1 MNLLKL
7 KQHDMANQ
15 SGVQTVAV
23 AGTFTVEPVAAS
35 INFWMQELSIP
46 SRVAFASYNQVFQ
59 ELLDPASLL
68 SRNEK
73 GVNVLLIRLADWL
86 GSPGGASSSRER
98 KCNNNAI
105 EVQRT
110 ASQFVEAVRQFVQ
123 RSAVPLLLVFCPN
136 PDETSVGT
144 ELLVTLGGV
153 EEQII
158 IELKDLSQV
167 HVVSAAELMS
177 FYPVAEYYDPHG
189 DKSTHLPYTPAC
201 FVSIGSMVSR
211 RIFRLKSA
219 PYKVIV
225 LDCDQTLWKGV
236 CAEDGPSGIEMD
248 GARTWLQESMVLHHD
263 SGMILCLCSKNS
275 PEDVFRVFDSRSD
288 MPLRREHITASRIN
302 WNSKSDNLRSLA
314 EELQVGLD
322 SFIFIDD
329 SPVEC
334 AEVRMNCPDVLTLHL
349 PSDCERIPR
358 FLRHVWALDRIRI
371 TSEDSRRA
379 LFYRQNLERTTAQET
394 LGLREFFATLNL
406 TVQISKMRENQ
417 LPRVAQLVER
427 TNQFNLTTIRRT
439 ESELHKLWQS
449 GTYDFLTVEVEDRYG
464 NYGLVGLT
472 ISSRESRS
480 IVVDTFLL
488 SCRALGRGVE
498 HQMLASLGKRAIE
511 QSLEFVDVP
520 YLETQR
526 NRPALDFLRSG
537 GIGVPVN
544 FGKELWF
551 RFPSQ
556 YAATLMH
563 PALDQSARPSIQGVD
578 LDAPTEETAAMQFE
592 KRTVIS
598 LRQPDQLS
606 RIAEQFYDSTDILA
620 AIVKSNRRERPKLGV
635 ALVLPDGPLQKELA
649 RIWSE
654 VLGIDTIALDD
665 NFFDLG
671 GHSLTA
677 VQMTF
682 KIRQTFGVDLPLHAL
697 LQAPVLRAQVQR
709 LEEELLAQ
717 PDAIE
722 LEKVVTGRSVLSP
735 EQREQAA
742 LRLLSTRRK
751 HPFAEFEP
759 LPEIHSD
766 PQNRY
771 DQFPLSDI
779 QEAYLIGR
787 SDNVELGNISC
798 QTYSEVDVSDWDHER
813 LESALQAMIERHEML
828 RGIVLPD
835 GHQQILK
842 DVPRYR
848 IQLMDLSGLEPAAA
862 TAQLEAV
869 RRQMSQ
875 QVRPTDRWPLFDF
888 RISRLDSRR
897 SRLHVSFDL
906 LIADARSFEL
916 FFGELAHLYHNP
928 DAILCPLEVS
938 FRDYLLAFNSFE
950 KTELYCQSREYWL
963 KRLPTLPPAPEL
975 PLATIAPFI
984 TRPEFKRRHARIDA
998 AIWQSL
1004 KERSARL
1011 SLTPAGILLSAFA
1024 EVIAIWSKNPRFTI
1038 NLTLF
1043 NRLPLHQQVNDII
1056 GDFTSVT
1063 LLEVDNSGSKAFEAY
1078 AKRLQEQLW
1087 QDLDHRYFSG
1097 VRVMRELTRSQGG
1110 GPRAIMPVVF
1120 TSLLNLGDGNGKT
1133 LGAGRLGQTVYGI
1146 SQTPQLYLDCIVHEE
1161 GRELVLNWDAVDEVF
1176 PPALLDD
1183 MFQSYR
1189 SLLAHLASDDSSWHC
1204 DLAETA
1210 RTLIPATQMRLRE
1223 EINDTETPISD
1234 ELLHT
1239 LFLKQVEERPHQTA
1253 VCTPQCRLTY
1263 ADVYQRACVIEELL
1277 VRRDVRPNQL
1287 VAVIME
1293 KGWEQIVSV
1302 LGVLFAGGAY
1312 LPISPELPAERQRYL
1327 IEQGEVKVVLTQS
1340 AAQPRLS
1347 VPTGVEVLAVDLL
1360 KSGDPGVPVPRRRQK
1375 PEDLAYVIFTSGST
1389 GLPKGVMID
1398 HRGAVNTVLD
1408 INQRFGIGCQDRAL
1422 ALSRLSFDLSVYDI
1436 FGLLAAGG
1444 TIVLPSSDL
1453 ALDAAHWAHL
1463 IESEKVTVWNTV
1475 PTLMQLLVEEAERG
1489 AVIGQSLRLIMMSG
1503 DWIPTSLP
1511 GRIRSLLPQAEI
1523 VSLGGA
1529 TEASIWS
1536 ILYPI
1541 EQIDPNWTSIP
1552 YGKPMLNQ
1560 SFHVLTETLAPRPVW
1575 VPGQLYI
1582 GGIGVAKGYW
1592 RDEEKTNASFIE
1604 DPATGQRLYRTG
1616 DLGRYLPDGN
1626 IEFLGREDFQIKL
1639 RGYRIELGEI
1649 EAGIKAHAGVREA
1662 VVVVRQDLPGDRRLV
1677 GYYVAR
1683 EKQGPDIGELLS
1695 HVKEKLPAYMIPSLV
1710 KLDALPRTAN
1720 GKLDRAALPAPERTL
1735 PQTGRAFAAPGTQA
1749 EQQLADIFAEILGI
1763 EKLGIRDNFFD
1774 LGGHSLQVTQAISR
1788 IGRAFQVQIPL
1799 ARFYQMPTV
1808 EGLALEVV
1816 DILAKAKSLKDLHV
1830 VPTPVEA
1837 LSETLRLPTN
1847 GNGDRRA
1854 LPAPGQADDARV
1866 PGFLAARDDLE
1877 AHLTKICEEILGIP
1891 TIGVQH
1897 NFFELGAQ
1905 SLLVARLLARIER
1918 EFGRRLT
1925 FASVYAAPTIEQ
1937 LAALLRNSSAPTR
1950 FTQLFPI
1957 QPAGSKPPFFC
1968 IGVTIGG
1975 GFFYRPLSQHLGI
1988 EQPILGV
1995 QLDQSVVDQ
2004 LHMPYAVE
2012 ELAGYMVEAI
2022 RKQQPQG
2029 PYFLGGFCNNGT
2041 LVYETARQLLKQGYP
2056 VALLAIFDA
2065 RNHAYFRHHSN
2076 GRRISRLWKRVPFHL
2091 QELRQ
2096 RKSADAC
2103 RYIGVRLKA
2112 LWQTVRSNAGDLFNE
2127 IRSRRSVVRLTDL
2140 EQIFSLALEKYEPK
2154 PYPGRVVLF
2163 RAETKSDE
2171 ALSGWLDVITGSV
2184 EAHDVSG
2191 NHMGIFFDPHVNHL
2205 ASRLA
2210 TCIDKASEFAGRDV
2224 HTSHEAA
2231 VNHPRPLSHVRA

>member
-1 MNLLKL
+1 MP
-7 KQHDMANQ
+7 NQ
-15 SGVQTVAV
+15 SEIQTVAI
-23 AGTFTVEPVAAS
+23 AATFTAEPVAAS
-35 INFWMQELSIP
+35 INFWMQELGIP

-68 SRNEK
+68 SRNDN

-86 GSPGGASSSRER
+86 GSPGRSSSSREL
-98 KCNNNAI
+98 KCNNAI

-110 ASQFVEAVRQFVQ
+110 AGQFVEAVRQFVQ
-123 RSAVPLLLVFCPN
+123 RSAVPLLVVSCPN
-136 PDETSVGT
+136 PDEAAVGT
-144 ELLVTLGGV
+144 ELLATLGGI

-158 IELKDLSQV
+158 NELKNSSEV
-167 HVVSAAELMS
+167 HVVSAAQLMS
-177 FYPVAEYYDPHG
+177 LYPVAEYYDSYG

-201 FVSIGSMVSR
+201 FASIGTMVSR

-236 CAEDGPSGIEMD
+236 CAEDGPSGVEMD
-248 GARTWLQESMVLHHD
+248 SPRTWLQESMVLHHD
-263 SGMILCLCSKNS
+263 TGMILCLCSKNN
-275 PEDVFRVFDSRSD
+275 PEDVFRVFESRSD

-314 EELQVGLD
+314 EELQVGLN

-334 AEVRMNCPDVLTLHL
+334 AEVRRNCPDVLTLHL
-349 PSDCERIPR
+349 PSDGERIPR
-358 FLRHVWALDRIRI
+358 FLQHVWALDRIRI

-379 LFYRQNLERTTAQET
+379 SFYRQNLERATAQET
-394 LGLREFFATLNL
+394 LGLRGFFATLNL
-406 TVQISKMRENQ
+406 TVRISKMHEDQ

-439 ESELHKLWQS
+439 ESELRKLWRS
-449 GTYDFLTVEVEDRYG
+449 GTYDFLTCEVEDRYG
-464 NYGLVGLT
+464 DYGLVGLT

-498 HQMLASLGKRAIE
+498 HQMLASLGQRALE
-511 QSLEFVDVP
+511 QSLEFVDAP

-526 NRPALDFLRSG
+526 NRPALDFLRSS
-537 GIGVPVN
+537 GIGAPVSRGN
-544 FGKELWF
+544 ELWF

-556 YAATLMH
+556 HAATLTH
-563 PALDQSARPSIQGVD
+563 PALDHSARPSIQGLD
-578 LDAPTEETAAMQFE
+578 LGAPTEDTAAMPFE
-592 KRTVIS
+592 KPAVTS
-598 LRQPDQLS
+598 LRQSEQLS

-620 AIVKSNRRERPKLGV
+620 AIVKWNRRERPKLGV

-649 RIWSE
+649 QIWSE

-671 GHSLTA
+671 GHSLAA
-677 VQMTF
+677 VQITF
-682 KIRQTFGVDLPLHAL
+682 KIRRNFGVDFPLQAL
-697 LQAPVLRAQVQR
+697 LQAPALRAQAQR

-717 PDAIE
+717 ADAIE
-722 LEKVVTGRSVLSP
+722 LEKVVTDRLSALSP
-735 EQREQAA
+735 EQRAQAA
-742 LRLLSTRRK
+742 LQLLRARRK
-751 HPFAEFEP
+751 QPFAEFEP
-759 LPEIHSD
+759 LPEIHPD

-828 RGIVLPD
+828 RCIVLPD
-835 GHQQILK
+835 GRQQILK
-842 DVPRYR
+842 DAPRYR
-848 IQLMDLSGLEPAAA
+848 VQLMDLSGLEPAAA
-862 TAQLEAV
+862 AAQLEAL
-869 RRQMSQ
+869 RRQLSQ
-875 QVRPTDRWPLFDF
+875 QARPTDRWPLFDF
-888 RISRLDSRR
+888 RVSRLDSRR

-928 DAILCPLEVS
+928 DAILPPLDVS

-950 KTELYCQSREYWL
+950 RTELYRESREYWL

-975 PLATIAPFI
+975 PLATNTPSI
-984 TRPEFKRRHARIDA
+984 TRPEFKRRHVRMDA

-1011 SLTPAGILLSAFA
+1011 SLTPAGILLAA
-1024 EVIAIWSKNPRFTI
+1024 YADVLAIWSKNPRFTI

-1043 NRLPLHQQVNDII
+1043 NRLPLHKQVNDII

-1063 LLEVDNSGSKAFEAY
+1063 LLEVDNSGSKAFEGC

-1097 VRVMRELTRSQGG
+1097 VRVMRELTRSQRV

-1120 TSLLNLGDGNGKT
+1120 TSLLNLGDGNEGT

-1161 GRELVLNWDAVDEVF
+1161 GQELVINWDAVDEVF
-1176 PPALLDD
+1176 PPGLLDD

-1189 SLLAHLASDDSSWHC
+1189 SLLAHLASDASSWHC
-1204 DLAETA
+1204 SLAETERA
-1210 RTLIPATQMRLRE
+1210 LIPATQMRLRE

-1253 VCTPQCRLTY
+1253 VCTPHRRLTY
-1263 ADVYQRACVIEELL
+1263 ADVYRRACAIEELL

-1293 KGWEQIVSV
+1293 KGWEQIVGV
-1302 LGVLFAGGAY
+1302 LGILFAGGAY
-1312 LPISPELPAERQRYL
+1312 LPINPELPAERQRYL
-1327 IEQGEVKVVLTQS
+1327 IERGEVKVVLTQS
-1340 AAQPRLS
+1340 AMQSRLS
-1347 VPTGVEVLAVDLL
+1347 IPTGVEVLAVDLL
-1360 KSGDPGVPVPRRRQK
+1360 KSADPGAPVPRRRQK

-1444 TIVLPSSDL
+1444 TIVLPSFDL

-1503 DWIPTSLP
+1503 DWIPTNLS
-1511 GRIRSLLPQAEI
+1511 GRIRSLLPQAKI

-1592 RDEEKTNASFIE
+1592 RDEEKTSASFIQ

-1649 EAGIKAHAGVREA
+1649 EAAIKAHAGVREA
-1662 VVVVRQDLPGDRRLV
+1662 VVVVREDVPGDRRLV
-1677 GYYVAR
+1677 GYCVAR
-1683 EKQGPDIGELLS
+1683 ERQGPDLRELRAFL
-1695 HVKEKLPAYMIPSLV
+1695 KRGLPEYMVPAALV
-1710 KLDALPRTAN
+1710 FLDTLPLTSN
-1720 GKLDRAALPAPERTL
+1720 GK
-1735 PQTGRAFAAPGTQA
+1735 
-1749 EQQLADIFAEILGI
+1749 
-1763 EKLGIRDNFFD
+1763 
-1774 LGGHSLQVTQAISR
+1774 V
-1788 IGRAFQVQIPL
+1788 
-1799 ARFYQMPTV
+1799 
-1808 EGLALEVV
+1808 
-1816 DILAKAKSLKDLHV
+1816 
-1830 VPTPVEA
+1830 
-1837 LSETLRLPTN
+1837 
-1847 GNGDRRA
+1847 DRRA
-1854 LPAPGQADDARV
+1854 LPAPDQPDGAHA
-1866 PGFLAARDDLE
+1866 PGFLAPRDDLE
-1877 AHLTKICEEILGIP
+1877 TRLTKIWEEILGVRN
-1891 TIGVQH
+1891 IGIQH
-1897 NFFELGAQ
+1897 NLFEVGAH
-1905 SLLVARLLARIER
+1905 SLLVARLLTRIER
-1918 EFGRRLT
+1918 EFGKKLT
-1925 FASVYAAPTIEQ
+1925 FASVFGAPTIEQ
-1937 LAALLRNSSAPTR
+1937 LAALLRDSSAPTR
-1950 FTQLFPI
+1950 FTQVFPI
-1957 QPAGSKPPFFC
+1957 QPAGSKPPLFC
-1968 IGVTIGG
+1968 IRA
-1975 GFFYRPLSQHLGI
+1975 GFPFRPLSEYLGT
-1988 EQPILGV
+1988 EQPILG
-1995 QLDQSVVDQ
+1995 LHFDPSVVEQ
-2004 LHMPYAVE
+2004 LHVPYTVE
-2012 ELAGYMVEAI
+2012 ELAGYMVQAI
-2022 RKQQPQG
+2022 REQQPQG
-2029 PYFLGGFCNNGT
+2029 PYFLGGFCNNG
-2041 LVYETARQLLKQGYP
+2041 LIAYETARQLLQQGHE
-2056 VALLAIFDA
+2056 VALLAMFDT
-2065 RNHAYFRHHSN
+2065 RSPAYFRHISN
-2076 GRRISRLWKRVPFHL
+2076 GHRRGVLRKWRRIPYHL
-2091 QELRQ
+2091 QKLRQ
-2096 RKSADAC
+2096 LKRADAY
-2103 RYIGVRLKA
+2103 RYIGQRLEE
-2112 LWQTVRSNAGDLFNE
+2112 LWQTVRRAAWELSTEVCA
-2127 IRSRRSVVRLTDL
+2127 RRSAGRLTDF
-2140 EQIFSLALEKYEPK
+2140 ERIFFLALKNYNPE
-2154 PYPGRVVLF
+2154 PYPGRVALF
-2163 RAETKSDE
+2163 RADTKSDE
-2171 ALSGWLDVITGSV
+2171 ALSGWRDVITGPVQAHVVPGTHLGMLADPSV
-2184 EAHDVSG
+2184 Q
-2191 NHMGIFFDPHVNHL
+2191 HL

-2210 TCIDKASEFAGRDV
+2210 ACIDEASELVTCGNPHSDRSAESALPGESSKTATRSANGDPSSAFLLNAELAQKGNSAGD
-2224 HTSHEAA
+2224 
-2231 VNHPRPLSHVRA
+2231 

>member
-1 MNLLKL
+1 MP
-7 KQHDMANQ
+7 NQ
-15 SGVQTVAV
+15 SEVQTVAI

-35 INFWMQELSIP
+35 ISFWMQELGIP
-46 SRVAFASYNQVFQ
+46 SRLAFASYNQVLQ

-68 SRNEK
+68 SRNET

-86 GSPGGASSSRER
+86 GSPGRASSSREL
-98 KCNNNAI
+98 KCNRTI

-110 ASQFVEAVRQFVQ
+110 AGQFVQAVRQFVE
-123 RSAVPLLLVFCPN
+123 RSAVPLLVVFCPN
-136 PDETSVGT
+136 PDEAAGGT
-144 ELLVTLGGV
+144 ELLTALAGI

-158 IELKDLSQV
+158 NELKDLSQV

-177 FYPVAEYYDPHG
+177 FYPVEEYYDPYG
-189 DKSTHLPYTPAC
+189 DKSTHVPYTPSC

-225 LDCDQTLWKGV
+225 LDCDHTLWRGV
-236 CAEDGPSGIEMD
+236 CAEDGPSRVEMD
-248 GARTWLQESMVLHHD
+248 SARTWLQESMVLHHD
-263 SGMILCLCSKNS
+263 SGMILCLCSKNN
-275 PEDVFRVFDSRSD
+275 PEDVFRVFDTRSD

-314 EELQVGLD
+314 EELQVGLG

-349 PSDCERIPR
+349 PSDGERIHK
-358 FLRHVWALDRIRI
+358 FLQHVWALDRIRT
-371 TSEDSRRA
+371 TSEDIRRT
-379 LFYRQNLERTTAQET
+379 LFYRQNLERATAQKA

-406 TVQISKMRENQ
+406 SVHISEMREDQ

-439 ESELHKLWQS
+439 ESELRKLWRS
-449 GTYDFLTVEVEDRYG
+449 GTCEFLTVEVEDRYG
-464 NYGLVGLT
+464 DYGLVGLT
-472 ISSRESRS
+472 IASRASRS

-498 HQMLASLGKRAIE
+498 HQMLASLGKRALE

-520 YLETQR
+520 YLEAER
-526 NRPALDFLRSG
+526 NRPALDFLRTG
-537 GIGVPVN
+537 GVGVPLN
-544 FGKELWF
+544 CGKQLWF

-556 YAATLMH
+556 YAATLTH
-563 PALDQSARPSIQGVD
+563 PALDHSARSSVQGMD
-578 LDAPTEETAAMQFE
+578 PGAPAEETASIQSD
-592 KRTVIS
+592 KHTVIL
-598 LRQPDQLS
+598 LRQSELLS
-606 RIAEQFYDSTDILA
+606 RIAGQFCDSTDILA
-620 AIVKSNRRERPKLGV
+620 AIVKWNCRERPKLGA
-635 ALVLPDGPLQKELA
+635 ALVLPNGPLQKELA
-649 RIWSE
+649 EIWSE

-682 KIRQTFGVDLPLHAL
+682 KIRQTFGIDFPLQAL
-697 LQAPVLRAQVQR
+697 LQAPVLRAQAQK

-717 PDAIE
+717 AGAIE
-722 LEKVVTGRSVLSP
+722 LEKVDTGRRALSP
-735 EQREQAA
+735 EQREQAS
-742 LRLLSTRRK
+742 LRFLRTGCQQPLS
-751 HPFAEFEP
+751 EFEP
-759 LPEIHSD
+759 LPEIHPD
-766 PQNRY
+766 HQNRY
-771 DQFPLSDI
+771 DQFPLNDI

-787 SDNVELGNISC
+787 SDSVELGNISC

-813 LESALQAMIERHEML
+813 LESALQAMIQRHEML
-828 RGIVLPD
+828 RCIVLPD

-848 IQLMDLSGLEPAAA
+848 IQLMDLRGLEPAAA
-862 TAQLEAV
+862 TAELEAV
-869 RRQMSQ
+869 RRKMSQ
-875 QVRPTDRWPLFDF
+875 QVRPTDDWPLFDF
-888 RISRLDSRR
+888 RVSRLDSRR

-916 FFGELAHLYHNP
+916 FFSELAHLYRNP
-928 DAILCPLEVS
+928 EANLSPLEVS

-950 KTELYCQSREYWL
+950 ETELYRESREYWL

-975 PLATIAPFI
+975 PLAKNTTFI
-984 TRPEFKRRHARIDA
+984 TQPEFKRRQARIDA
-998 AIWQSL
+998 AVWRSL

-1011 SLTPAGILLSAFA
+1011 SSTPAGILLAAYA

-1043 NRLPLHQQVNDII
+1043 NRLPLHKQVNDII

-1063 LLEVDNSGSKAFEAY
+1063 LLEVDNSGSKTFEAC

-1120 TSLLNLGDGNGKT
+1120 TSLLNLGDGCAET

-1146 SQTPQLYLDCIVHEE
+1146 SQTPQLYLDCIVREE
-1161 GRELVLNWDAVDEVF
+1161 GSELVINWDAVDDVF
-1176 PPALLDD
+1176 PPGLLDD

-1189 SLLAHLASDDSSWHC
+1189 FLLARLASDDLSWHC
-1204 DLAETA
+1204 SLAETT
-1210 RTLIPATQMRLRE
+1210 RTLIPATQRRLRE
-1223 EINDTETPISD
+1223 EINDTEAPLSD

-1253 VCTPQCRLTY
+1253 VCTPQDQLTY
-1263 ADVYQRACVIEELL
+1263 ADVYRRACAVEELL
-1277 VRRDVRPNQL
+1277 LRRDVRPNQL
-1287 VAVIME
+1287 VAVMME
-1293 KGWEQIVSV
+1293 KGWEQIVAV

-1312 LPISPELPAERQRYL
+1312 LPINPELPAERQRYL
-1327 IEQGEVKVVLTQS
+1327 IERGEVKVVLTQS
-1340 AAQPRLS
+1340 AVQPRLS

-1360 KSGDPGVPVPRRRQK
+1360 KSTDPGVPVPRRRQK

-1398 HRGAVNTVLD
+1398 HRGAVNTILD
-1408 INQRFGIGCQDRAL
+1408 INQRFGIGCQDRVL

-1436 FGLLAAGG
+1436 FGLLSAGG
-1444 TIVLPSSDL
+1444 TIVLPSFDL

-1463 IESEKVTVWNTV
+1463 IESEKVTIWNTV

-1489 AVIGQSLRLIMMSG
+1489 AEIGQSLRLVMMSG

-1511 GRIRSLLPQAEI
+1511 GRIRSLLPQAET

-1541 EQIDPNWTSIP
+1541 ERVNPNWSSIP

-1575 VPGQLYI
+1575 ASGQLCI

-1592 RDEEKTNASFIE
+1592 RDEEKTNASFIQ
-1604 DPATGQRLYRTG
+1604 DPVTGQRLYRTG

-1649 EAGIKAHAGVREA
+1649 EAAISAHARVREA
-1662 VVVVRQDLPGDRRLV
+1662 VVVVREDLPGDRRLV
-1677 GYYVAR
+1677 GYYVPQ
-1683 EKQGPDIGELLS
+1683 EKQGPDPVELLT
-1695 HVKEKLPAYMIPSLV
+1695 HLREKLPAYMIPSLV
-1710 KLDALPRTAN
+1710 KLDVLPRTVN
-1720 GKLDRAALPAPERTL
+1720 GKLDRAALPALERTP
-1735 PQTGRAFAAPGTQA
+1735 PQTGRAFAAPRTQV
-1749 EQQLADIFAEILGI
+1749 EQQLADIIAEILGI

-1788 IGRAFQVQIPL
+1788 IRRAFQVQIPL

-1816 DILAKAKSLKDLHV
+1816 DILAKAKSTTDMHV
-1830 VPTPVEA
+1830 VPA
-1837 LSETLRLPTN
+1837 QASSETSSLPSN
-1847 GNGDRRA
+1847 GNGHHRA
-1854 LPAPGQADDARV
+1854 LPAPGQPGGAHV
-1866 PGFLAARDDLE
+1866 PGFLAARDGLE
-1877 AHLTKICEEILGIP
+1877 AQLTTIWEEILGIP
-1891 TIGVQH
+1891 TIGIQH
-1897 NFFELGAQ
+1897 NFFELGAN
-1905 SLLVARLLARIER
+1905 SLLVVRLLARIER

-1925 FASVYAAPTIEQ
+1925 FASVHAAPTIEQ

-1975 GFFYRPLSQHLGI
+1975 GFFYRPLSHHLGI
-1988 EQPILGV
+1988 DQPILGV
-1995 QLDQSVVDQ
+1995 QLDQSVVNQ
-2004 LHMPYAVE
+2004 LHVPYSVE
-2012 ELAGYMVEAI
+2012 ELAGFMVQAI

-2029 PYFLGGFCNNGT
+2029 PYFLGGFCNNGM
-2041 LVYETARQLLKQGYP
+2041 LVYETARQLIKHGHP

-2076 GRRISRLWKRVPFHL
+2076 GRGIGRLWKRVPFHL
-2091 QELRQ
+2091 HELRQ
-2096 RKSADAC
+2096 LKSADAC
-2103 RYIGVRLKA
+2103 RYVGVRLKA
-2112 LWQTVRSNAGDLFNE
+2112 LWQTVRRNAADLFNE
-2127 IRSRRSVVRLTDL
+2127 IRAPRSVVRLTDL
-2140 EQIFSLALEKYEPK
+2140 EQIFSLALENYEPK
-2154 PYPGRVVLF
+2154 PYPGRVALF

-2171 ALSGWLDVITGSV
+2171 ALSGWIDVITGSV
-2184 EAHDVSG
+2184 ELHDILG
-2191 NHMGIFFDPHVNHL
+2191 NHMGMFFEPHVNQL

-2210 TCIDKASEFAGRDV
+2210 VCLDKASQNAGWDV
-2224 HTSHEAA
+2224 HKPQEAVA
-2231 VNHPRPLSHVRA
+2231 SHPRPFSHVRA

>member
-1 MNLLKL
+1 
-7 KQHDMANQ
+7 
-15 SGVQTVAV
+15 
-23 AGTFTVEPVAAS
+23 
-35 INFWMQELSIP
+35 
-46 SRVAFASYNQVFQ
+46 
-59 ELLDPASLL
+59 
-68 SRNEK
+68 
-73 GVNVLLIRLADWL
+73 
-86 GSPGGASSSRER
+86 
-98 KCNNNAI
+98 
-105 EVQRT
+105 
-110 ASQFVEAVRQFVQ
+110 
-123 RSAVPLLLVFCPN
+123 
-136 PDETSVGT
+136 
-144 ELLVTLGGV
+144 
-153 EEQII
+153 
-158 IELKDLSQV
+158 
-167 HVVSAAELMS
+167 
-177 FYPVAEYYDPHG
+177 
-189 DKSTHLPYTPAC
+189 
-201 FVSIGSMVSR
+201 
-211 RIFRLKSA
+211 
-219 PYKVIV
+219 
-225 LDCDQTLWKGV
+225 
-236 CAEDGPSGIEMD
+236 
-248 GARTWLQESMVLHHD
+248 
-263 SGMILCLCSKNS
+263 
-275 PEDVFRVFDSRSD
+275 
-288 MPLRREHITASRIN
+288 
-302 WNSKSDNLRSLA
+302 
-314 EELQVGLD
+314 
-322 SFIFIDD
+322 
-329 SPVEC
+329 
-334 AEVRMNCPDVLTLHL
+334 
-349 PSDCERIPR
+349 
-358 FLRHVWALDRIRI
+358 
-371 TSEDSRRA
+371 
-379 LFYRQNLERTTAQET
+379 
-394 LGLREFFATLNL
+394 
-406 TVQISKMRENQ
+406 
-417 LPRVAQLVER
+417 
-427 TNQFNLTTIRRT
+427 
-439 ESELHKLWQS
+439 
-449 GTYDFLTVEVEDRYG
+449 
-464 NYGLVGLT
+464 
-472 ISSRESRS
+472 
-480 IVVDTFLL
+480 
-488 SCRALGRGVE
+488 
-498 HQMLASLGKRAIE
+498 MLASLGKRALE

-520 YLETQR
+520 YLETER
-526 NRPALDFLRSG
+526 NRPALDFLRSS

-544 FGKELWF
+544 CGKELWF

-556 YAATLMH
+556 FAATLMH
-563 PALDQSARPSIQGVD
+563 PALDHSARPSIQGLD
-578 LDAPTEETAAMQFE
+578 LGAPTEETAAQQFE

-598 LRQPDQLS
+598 LRRSELLS
-606 RIAEQFYDSTDILA
+606 RIAEQFHDSTDILA
-620 AIVKSNRRERPKLGV
+620 AVVKWNRRERPKMGA
-635 ALVLPDGPLQKELA
+635 ALVLPDAPLQKELA
-649 RIWSE
+649 QIWSE

-682 KIRQTFGVDLPLHAL
+682 QIRQTFGVDFPLQAL
-697 LQAPVLRAQVQR
+697 LQAPVLRAQAQR

-717 PDAIE
+717 ADAIE
-722 LEKVVTGRSVLSP
+722 LEKLVTDRQSAMSP
-735 EQREQAA
+735 EQREQTA
-742 LRLLSTRRK
+742 LQLLRARRK
-751 HPFAEFEP
+751 HRFAEFEP
-759 LPEIHSD
+759 LPEIHPD

-787 SDNVELGNISC
+787 SDDVELGNISC

-828 RGIVLPD
+828 RCIVLPD

-848 IQLMDLSGLEPAAA
+848 IQLMDLSGLEPAAV

-875 QVRPTDRWPLFDF
+875 QARPTDRWPLFDF
-888 RISRLDSRR
+888 RVSRLDSRC

-916 FFGELAHLYHNP
+916 FFGELAHLYYNP
-928 DAILCPLEVS
+928 DAILSPLEVS
-938 FRDYLLAFNSFE
+938 FRDYLLAFNSLE
-950 KTELYCQSREYWL
+950 ETELYRESREYWL

-975 PLATIAPFI
+975 PLATKTLFI
-984 TRPEFKRRHARIDA
+984 TRPEFKRRHIRIDA
-998 AIWQSL
+998 AVWQSL

-1011 SLTPAGILLSAFA
+1011 NLTPAGVLLAAYA
-1024 EVIAIWSKNPRFTI
+1024 EVVAIWSKNPRFTI

-1043 NRLPLHQQVNDII
+1043 NRLPLHKQVNEII

-1063 LLEVDNSGSKAFEAY
+1063 LLEVDNSGSKAFEVC

-1097 VRVMRELTRSQGG
+1097 IRVMRELTRSQGG
-1110 GPRAIMPVVF
+1110 GPRAIMPIVF
-1120 TSLLNLGDGNGKT
+1120 TSLLNLGDGNEGT

-1161 GRELVLNWDAVDEVF
+1161 GEELVLNWDAVDEVF
-1176 PPALLDD
+1176 PPGLLDD

-1189 SLLAHLASDDSSWHC
+1189 SLLGHLASDDSSWHRS
-1204 DLAETA
+1204 LAETA
-1210 RTLIPATQMRLRE
+1210 RTVIPATQTRLRE
-1223 EINDTETPISD
+1223 EINDTEAPISD

-1253 VCTPQCRLTY
+1253 VCTPQLRLTY
-1263 ADVYQRACVIEELL
+1263 ADVYRRACGIEELL
-1277 VRRDVRPNQL
+1277 VRREVGPNQL

-1293 KGWEQIVSV
+1293 KGWEQIVAV
-1302 LGVLFAGGAY
+1302 LGILFAGGAY
-1312 LPISPELPAERQRYL
+1312 LPINPELPAERQRYL
-1327 IEQGEVKVVLTQS
+1327 IERGEVKVVLTQS
-1340 AAQPRLS
+1340 AVQPRLS

-1360 KSGDPGVPVPRRRQK
+1360 KSADPSVPVPRRRQK

-1422 ALSRLSFDLSVYDI
+1422 SLSRLSFDLSVYDI

-1444 TIVLPSSDL
+1444 TIVLPSFDL

-1463 IESEKVTVWNTV
+1463 IESEKVTIWNTV

-1489 AVIGQSLRLIMMSG
+1489 TEIGQSLRLIMMSG

-1552 YGKPMLNQ
+1552 YGRPMLNQ
-1560 SFHVLTETLAPRPVW
+1560 SFHVLSETLAPRPVW
-1575 VPGQLYI
+1575 VTGQLYI
-1582 GGIGVAKGYW
+1582 GGVGVAKGYW
-1592 RDEEKTNASFIE
+1592 RDEERTNASFIQ

-1649 EAGIKAHAGVREA
+1649 EAAIKAHAGVRET
-1662 VVVVRQDLPGDRRLV
+1662 VVVVREDVPGDRRLV

-1683 EKQGPDIGELLS
+1683 ERQGPDLGELLS
-1695 HVKEKLPAYMIPSLV
+1695 HVREKLPAYMIPSLV

-1720 GKLDRAALPAPERTL
+1720 GKLDRAALPAPERTV
-1735 PQTGRAFAAPGTQA
+1735 PRKGQAFQAPRTQV
-1749 EQQLADIFAEILGI
+1749 EQQLADIIAEILGI

-1788 IGRAFQVQIPL
+1788 IRRTFQVQIPL
-1799 ARFYQMPTV
+1799 TRFYQMPTV

-1816 DILAKAKSLKDLHV
+1816 DILAKAKSPKDKHV
-1830 VPTPVEA
+1830 GPAQVQT
-1837 LSETLRLPTN
+1837 LSEPLPLPSN
-1847 GNGDRRA
+1847 GNGDHRA
-1854 LPAPGQADDARV
+1854 LPAPGQPSGARV

-1877 AHLTKICEEILGIP
+1877 AHLTKIWEEILGIP
-1891 TIGVQH
+1891 TIGIQH
-1897 NFFELGAQ
+1897 NLFELGAN
-1905 SLLVARLLARIER
+1905 SLLVARLLAQIER

-1937 LAALLRNSSAPTR
+1937 LAAQLRNSSAPTR

-1957 QPAGSKPPFFC
+1957 QPVGSKPPFFC

-2012 ELAGYMVEAI
+2012 ELAGFMVQAI

-2041 LVYETARQLLKQGYP
+2041 LVYETARQLLKQGHL

-2065 RNHAYFRHHSN
+2065 RNHAYFRHNSN
-2076 GRRISRLWKRVPFHL
+2076 GRRIGRLWKRVPFHL

-2096 RKSADAC
+2096 LKSADAC

-2112 LWQTVRSNAGDLFNE
+2112 LWQTVRRNAGDLFNE
-2127 IRSRRSVVRLTDL
+2127 IRARRSVVRLTDL
-2140 EQIFSLALEKYEPK
+2140 EQIFSVALEKYEPK
-2154 PYPGRVVLF
+2154 PYPGRVALF

-2184 EAHDVSG
+2184 ELHDISG
-2191 NHMGIFFDPHVNHL
+2191 NHMGMFFDPHVNQL
-2205 ASRLA
+2205 ASRVA
-2210 TCIDKASEFAGRDV
+2210 ACIDTASELAGRDV
-2224 HTSHEAA
+2224 PKPHEAA